1 MNRGKINKKD
11 ANRVLLT
18 EVLPY
23 EVPMLFSNDGFY
35 QIVTNGHF
43 TRFIEKLKPLREH
56 YGIPFNYEIAK
67 SNDSDTRT
75 LSVIHPFNQYNF
87 IDFYKKYD
95 SIMLHL
101 CSKSPFSLRS
111 IKRVAKF
118 SFVSD
123 LVFQE
128 DGHKD
133 AEVETEQD
141 IQEYDFQYL
150 KSYFIYKPVDLIYKF
165 YDRHDYQRLE
175 QRFRLLWEFDISKC
189 FYHIYTHS
197 ITWAIKDKESAKRNH
212 KFENLFENRFDKLM
226 QQANYN
232 ETNGIVVGPEI
243 SRIFAE
249 ILLQQI
255 DINVINRISAQDFK
269 IGVDYE
275 VRRYVDDFFV
285 FSNEEKILDAIF
297 KAYKEELK
305 FYKLYL
311 NSNKTKKTASPFV
324 SNIAVGKRQ
333 VKKVV
338 AELFDELMDPS
349 TKQIKPIVRPYVIS
363 QHLIKDIQCIVRLND
378 LTYDVINRDIIRLF
392 KQKLVVL
399 LKNENVDKE
408 QAAFE
413 NFLLMFLEVVFYYYS
428 LNITANATFKISQII
443 VLISKLLAKK
453 ADDYKHTVFSKIL
466 KEAEFVMTTYHRR
479 QNKNETNIETLNL
492 LIALKGLGPEY
503 LFTEKKIREYFSINE
518 VSISKAQDIEQL
530 KKLNYFQIVTLLY
543 YFDNNDKFK
552 IIKSLVEKAVVKKY
566 EEASDHFT
574 KSELTLLFF
583 DFISCPYVD
592 FKNKRAIMVHSHYLR
607 TGDFRAEVDAIQ
619 DLKTWFFEW
628 DQEIN
633 LERVL
638 KRKEWASTY

>member
-1 MNRGKINKKD
+1 MSRVKIDKND
-11 ANRVLLT
+11 ANRILLT
-18 EVLPY
+18 ELLPY

-35 QIVTNGHF
+35 QIVSGGNIEY
-43 TRFIEKLKPLREH
+43 FISKLRPLREV

-87 IDFYKKYD
+87 VDFYKKYD

-111 IKRVAKF
+111 IKKVAKF
-118 SFVSD
+118 SSTSE
-123 LVFQE
+123 LVFPE

-133 AEVETEQD
+133 AEVETEPE
-141 IQEYDFQYL
+141 IKEYDPQYL

-175 QRFRLLWEFDISKC
+175 QRFNLLWEFDISKC

-212 KFENLFENRFDKLM
+212 KFENLFENKFDKLM

-249 ILLQQI
+249 ILLQQV
-255 DINVINRISAQDFK
+255 DINVINRVLLQNFK
-269 IGVDYE
+269 MGVDYE
-275 VRRYVDDFFV
+275 VRRYVDDIFV
-285 FSNEEKILDAIF
+285 FSNEEKIQEAIF
-297 KAYKEELK
+297 KAYKEELR

-311 NSNKTKKTASPFV
+311 NTNKTKKTASPFV

-333 VKKVV
+333 VKKLVG
-338 AELFDELMDPS
+338 ELFASLIDS
-349 TKQIKPIVRPYVIS
+349 TTKKMMPISRPYSIS
-363 QHLIKDIQCIVRLND
+363 QHFIKDVQCVVRLNN

-392 KQKLVVL
+392 KRKLVAY
-399 LKNENVDKE
+399 LKHEDIDKE
-408 QAAFE
+408 QDGFE
-413 NFLLMFLEVVFYYYS
+413 NFLLMFIEIVFYYYS

-443 VLISKLLAKK
+443 VLISKLLTEK

-492 LIALKGLGPEY
+492 LISLKGLGKEY
-503 LFTEKKIREYFSINE
+503 IFTEKKLREYFNLDQGLTKTNDMS
-518 VSISKAQDIEQL
+518 QL

-543 YFDNNDKFK
+543 YFDNNNDFK
-552 IIKSLVEKAVVKKY
+552 IIKSLLEKAVVKKF
-566 EEASDHFT
+566 EEATDHFT

-592 FKNKRAIMVHSHYLR
+592 FKNKKAIMVHSSYLR
-607 TGDFRAEVDAIQ
+607 TGNFVNEVQTILDQ
-619 DLKTWFFEW
+619 KTWFFEW
-628 DQEIN
+628 DQEID
-633 LERVL
+633 LEVVL
-638 KRKEWASTY
+638 KKKEWASTY

>member
-1 MNRGKINKKD
+1 MSRVKINKND
-11 ANRVLLT
+11 ANRILLT
-18 EVLPY
+18 ELLPY

-35 QIVTNGHF
+35 QIVTDGKF
-43 TRFIEKLKPLREH
+43 EKFIAKLKPLREI

-111 IKRVAKF
+111 IQKVAKF
-118 SFVSD
+118 SASSD
-123 LVFQE
+123 SVFPE
-128 DGHKD
+128 EGHKD

-141 IQEYDFQYL
+141 IKEYDPQFL

-175 QRFRLLWEFDISKC
+175 QRFNLLWEFDISKC

-212 KFENLFENRFDKLM
+212 MFENLFENKFDKLM

-255 DINVINRISAQDFK
+255 DINVINKVTAQNLK

-275 VRRYVDDFFV
+275 VRRYVDDIFV
-285 FSNEEKILDAIF
+285 FANEEKVQEAIF
-297 KAYKEELK
+297 KAYKEELR

-311 NSNKTKKTASPFV
+311 NTNKTKKTASPFV
-324 SNIAVGKRQ
+324 SSIAVGKRQ
-333 VKKVV
+333 VKKLVS
-338 AELFDELMDPS
+338 ELFDRLIDPT
-349 TKQIKPIVRPYVIS
+349 TKTMKSIGRPYAVS
-363 QHLIKDIQCIVRLND
+363 QHLIKDVQCVVRLNN

-392 KQKLVVL
+392 KRKLVVY
-399 LKNENVDKE
+399 LKSEDIDKG

-413 NFLLMFLEVVFYYYS
+413 NFLLMHLEVVFYYYS
-428 LNITANATFKISQII
+428 LNITANATFKVSQII
-443 VLISKLLAKK
+443 VLVTKLLTDK
-453 ADDYKHTVFSKIL
+453 ADDYKHTVLSKIL

-492 LIALKGLGPEY
+492 LIALKGLGKEY
-503 LFTEKKIREYFSINE
+503 LFTEKKIREYFNLE
-518 VSISKAQDIEQL
+518 QGELSKADDIAQL

-543 YFDNNDKFK
+543 YFDDN
-552 IIKSLVEKAVVKKY
+552 
-566 EEASDHFT
+566 
-574 KSELTLLFF
+574 
-583 DFISCPYVD
+583 
-592 FKNKRAIMVHSHYLR
+592 
-607 TGDFRAEVDAIQ
+607 Q
-619 DLKTWFFEW
+619 
-628 DQEIN
+628 
-633 LERVL
+633 
-638 KRKEWASTY
+638 